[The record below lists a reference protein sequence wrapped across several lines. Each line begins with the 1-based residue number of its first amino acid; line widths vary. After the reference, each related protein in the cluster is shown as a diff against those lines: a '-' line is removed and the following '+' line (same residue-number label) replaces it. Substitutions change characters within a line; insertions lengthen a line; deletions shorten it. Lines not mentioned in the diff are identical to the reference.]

1 MAKSIIY
8 IQEHGYNSQQDLK
21 KQLSQMTNELEKTEN
36 LLKQYT
42 AELETVNLQIRYTG
56 QYFAHKELYSQF
68 LKSKNKGKFR
78 KEHSTDIQAYEDAR
92 DWLKSFYPDGKMHS
106 MNIMKSQKKILL
118 DKIQSQKISVQ
129 FLKEK
134 QKELETAD
142 KNVDAILQMQV
153 PKVQSCMMESV
164 IERSRYQN
172 CTI

>member
-1 MAKSIIY
+1 
-8 IQEHGYNSQQDLK
+8 
-21 KQLSQMTNELEKTEN
+21 MTNELEKTEN

-106 MNIMKSQKKILL
+106 MNIMKSQKKYCWTRY
-118 DKIQSQKISVQ
+118 S
-129 FLKEK
+129 LKN
-134 QKELETAD
+134 L
-142 KNVDAILQMQV
+142 
-153 PKVQSCMMESV
+153 
-164 IERSRYQN
+164 RSIFKGKAKRTGN
-172 CTI
+172 CR